1 MILKTFIL
9 STILASGAFATASA
23 ETWAQHHPRQAEV
36 LGRTRVQDARIHNER
51 VDGKISGKE
60 AGELRTDEHDVRLE
74 DHADARA
81 NGGYITKG
89 QQAVMNKQEN
99 QIRRDLRN

>member
-1 MILKTFIL
+1 MILKIL
-9 STILASGAFATASA
+9 VLSSVLAGGGFASASA

-51 VDGKISGKE
+51 VDGKISGGE
-60 AGELRTDEHDVRLE
+60 ARQLRVDERDLRSE
-74 DHADARA
+74 DHVDARA

-89 QQAVMNKQEN
+89 QQALMNRQEN
-99 QIRRDLRN
+99 QINRDLH